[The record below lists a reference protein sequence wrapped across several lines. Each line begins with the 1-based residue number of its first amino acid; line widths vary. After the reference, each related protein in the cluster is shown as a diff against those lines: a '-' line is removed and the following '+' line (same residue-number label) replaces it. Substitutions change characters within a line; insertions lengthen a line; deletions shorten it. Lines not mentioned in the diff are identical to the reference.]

1 MSGLRALL
9 WAATLALAAMALAPD
24 GHAQVAEFGT
34 GKIKIVAP
42 WTRATPESSKVGG
55 GFMTLINTGSEPDR
69 LVGGSTEV
77 SGGLEIH
84 EMHIVNGV
92 AMMRQVNPG
101 IALKPGASIVLKPFS
116 HHLMMMDLKQ
126 PLKVGQKIKGT
137 LVFEKGGSVEIEYV
151 VVPMG
156 ADGPAA
162 GARAR
167 SK

>member
-9 WAATLALAAMALAPD
+9 WAATLALAATALAPD
-24 GHAQVAEFGT
+24 GQAQVAEFGN
-34 GKIKIVAP
+34 GNIKIVGP

-55 GFMTLINTGSEPDR
+55 GFMTLVNTGGEPDR

-77 SGGLEIH
+77 AGSLEIH
-84 EMHIVNGV
+84 EIHIVNGV

-126 PLKVGQKIKGT
+126 PLRAGQKIKGT
-137 LVFEKGGSVEIEYV
+137 LVFEKAGSIEIEYV

-156 ADGPAA
+156 ADGPAT
-162 GARAR
+162 GVRAR